1 MAELFKPT
9 RANYVP
15 LSPLSFLS
23 RTATIYPDRPAVRY
37 GAHTYTW
44 AQVKDRSQRL
54 AGALKAA
61 GVRQGDVVSVIAA
74 NTPEMVEAHYGVPL
88 CGAILNT
95 INVRLEPETLAYIF
109 DHADTK
115 VLITDTAFSASVKA
129 ALALAP
135 NRDILVI
142 DISDPAAPGE
152 ALGDQDYEAFIA
164 HAAPHDYTLPR
175 EEWQSLALNYT
186 SGTSGRPKGVL
197 YHHRGAYL
205 MAMGTIPGWGMYGH
219 PEYLYCV
226 PLFHCNGWNHVW
238 SVTILGGTINCI
250 RDLSAANL
258 WQHIERQR
266 ITHFAAAPII
276 LGNLVNAPATDVYA
290 LGRTIEVLTAGAP
303 PPAAILA
310 KCANLG
316 LNVTQAYGLTET
328 YGHTSICAPQE
339 SWAGLDA
346 DALAGVKA
354 RQGVCLPI
362 TEEIRVVD
370 LETRQ
375 PIPHDGKTQGEIM
388 IRGNTIMK
396 GYHKNADATAE
407 VFQEGAFC
415 TGDAAVVHP
424 GGYME
429 IRDRLK
435 DVIISGGENISSVE
449 VESLLYKHSAVA
461 AAAVVAMPH
470 EKWGEVPC
478 AFIEVKEGMQAPDPD
493 ALNAWCRE
501 RIAGFKAPKHFVFG
515 ALPKT
520 ATGKIQKFELR
531 KTAKKMA

>member
-23 RTATIYPDRPAVRY
+23 RTANVYPDRTAVRY
-37 GAHTYTW
+37 GTRTYSW

-61 GVRQGDVVSVIAA
+61 GVKKGDVVSVIAA
-74 NTPEMVEAHYGVPL
+74 NTPEMVEAHFGVPL

-115 VLITDTAFSASVKA
+115 VLITDTAFSAPVKA
-129 ALALAP
+129 ALEKGP
-135 NRDILVI
+135 KRDMLII
-142 DISDPAAPGE
+142 DISDPEAPGE
-152 ALGDQDYEAFIA
+152 ALGSQDYEAFIA
-164 HAAPHDYTLPR
+164 DAEPHAYDLPKD
-175 EEWQSLALNYT
+175 EWQSLALNYT

-205 MAMGTIPGWGMYGH
+205 MAMGTIPAWGMSGH

-250 RDLSAANL
+250 RDLSAGSVWN
-258 WQHIERQR
+258 QIEQR
-266 ITHFAAAPII
+266 GITHFGAAPII
-276 LGNLVNAPATDVYA
+276 LGNLVNAPANQVYK
-290 LGRTIEVLTAGAP
+290 LDHSVEVLTAGAP

-310 KCANLG
+310 KCAELG

-339 SWAGLDA
+339 SWADLDA
-346 DALAGVKA
+346 DALATVKA

-362 TEEIRVVD
+362 TEEISVVD
-370 LETRQ
+370 VETRQ
-375 PIPHDGKTQGEIM
+375 PVPHDGETQGEIL
-388 IRGNTIMK
+388 IRGNTVMK

-407 VFQEGAFC
+407 AFQDGAFC

-449 VESLLYKHSAVA
+449 VEGLLYKHPSVA

-478 AFIEVKEGMQAPDPD
+478 AFVELKEGEDEPDLD
-493 ALNAWCRE
+493 TLNAWCRE
-501 RIAGFKAPKHFVFG
+501 RMAGFKTPKRFEFG
-515 ALPKT
+515 TLPKT

-531 KTAKKMA
+531 KAAKRF